1 MIKTDDLVTAQGY
14 NSAFRVC
21 SFSKDQRTAEIELC
35 NVSKRQ
41 PMQYRISVPASALSP
56 FSGDASQAAA
66 GIGNEA
72 TEDTSSQL
80 GPLLT

>member
-21 SFSKDQRTAEIELC
+21 RFSNDQRTAEIELF

-41 PMQYRISVPASALSP
+41 PMQYRISVPTSALSP
-56 FSGDASQAAA
+56 FSKDASQAAA
-66 GIGNEA
+66 GIGREA
-72 TEDTSSQL
+72 TEDKSSQL